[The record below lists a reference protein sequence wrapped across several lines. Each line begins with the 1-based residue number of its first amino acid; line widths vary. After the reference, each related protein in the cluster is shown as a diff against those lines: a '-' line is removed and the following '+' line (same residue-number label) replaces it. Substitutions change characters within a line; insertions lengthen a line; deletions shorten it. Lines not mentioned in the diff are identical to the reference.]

1 MQRWGRFVARR
12 RWVVLGLA
20 ALVIAATA
28 MFGTGVFAAL
38 TDGGFDDPDS
48 ESARAQ
54 ARITE
59 TFGRTDADVLVLY
72 SGTTDVADP
81 AARRAVTDVIEALPG
96 ESVAAVATPWAAGGA
111 GLVSDDG
118 RSALVAIT
126 LRGNDDAERAEAYEH
141 IEGSLDAAGLDEQVG
156 GTAAVFSDVGEQ
168 VEADIARAES
178 ITLPVVLL
186 LSLLIFGSLA
196 SALLPVLIGGIA
208 ILGAFAMLRLLTEFT
223 DVSIFAINVITL
235 LGLGLAIDYALFVVS
250 RFREELARG
259 RSTAD
264 AIAATMATAGRTVA
278 FSGLTVAVALASLLL
293 FPQVFL
299 RSMGFGG
306 MAAVLVAMVTALTL
320 LPALLAVLGPR
331 VDWGRVPLL
340 NRRVPGG
347 GGAEHGAWARI
358 ARAVM
363 RRPVAVLTVSV
374 LGLLALGLPFLRVE
388 WTGVDHR
395 VLPEG
400 TESRTVAERV
410 DSDFAGQDG
419 SLARLFVSGVDRSDL
434 AAYESALRDVGDVT
448 DVRTIGQSGGDA
460 VVEVAYP
467 FQAQTEPA
475 RAVVEQLRAVPA
487 PEGADVLVGGESA
500 ALVDLLDS
508 LGATLPWM
516 GLVVVLA
523 MMVLLF
529 VAFGSMVL
537 PVKAV
542 AVNAISVVASFGVVT
557 WIFQE
562 GNLAGTLGFTPLGAL
577 DATQPILMLAILF
590 GLSMDYE
597 VFLLSRIREQ
607 WDRTH
612 DNTAAVAVGLQR
624 TGGIITSAALLLA
637 VVIGAFST
645 SGITFI
651 KMIGVGMLVAIL
663 VDATVVRAL
672 LVPAAMRLMGDANWW
687 APAPMAR
694 WWQRHGFRD
703 ESAVDCAAGPG
714 AAGGPASQPDVRDEA
729 ERILTR

>member
-12 RWVVLGLA
+12 RWAVLGLA
-20 ALVIAATA
+20 TLVIAAAA
-28 MFGTGVFAAL
+28 MFGTGVFGAL
-38 TDGGFDDPDS
+38 TDGGFEDPDS

-59 TFGRTDADVLVLY
+59 SFSRTDADVLVLY

-96 ESVAAVATPWAAGGA
+96 ESVAAVATPWAVGGA

-126 LRGNDDAERAEAYEH
+126 LRGDDDAERAEAYEH

-156 GTAAVFSDVGEQ
+156 GSAAVFSDVGEQ

-208 ILGAFAMLRLLTEFT
+208 ILGAFTMLRLLTEFT

-374 LGLLALGLPFLRVE
+374 LGLLAIGLPFLRVE

-448 DVRTIGQSGGDA
+448 GVRTPAQAGGDA
-460 VVEVAYP
+460 VVEVVYP

-557 WIFQE
+557 WIFQD

-703 ESAVDCAAGPG
+703 EAAVDGADGLG